1 MKNRIFNTL
10 KAFSA
15 CALLAV
21 SCLSAQSDHRITVNI
36 PFDFVVKN
44 QHMSAGTYD
53 VTTDLVRST
62 VLIRGEN
69 SDSAAFALSFAA
81 YAGTTPTQAKVV
93 FKRYGER
100 YFLSQVWYP
109 ATNLGREIGA
119 SKVERELARSS
130 GKPEIIALLASAP
143 KAAH

>member
-1 MKNRIFNTL
+1 MGQFHQDNRRGTGFGPRLTGQKQENPMKNRIFNTL

-53 VTTDLVRST
+53 VTTDLVQST

-81 YAGTTPTQAKVV
+81 YAGTTPTQA
-93 FKRYGER
+93 
-100 YFLSQVWYP
+100 
-109 ATNLGREIGA
+109 
-119 SKVERELARSS
+119 
-130 GKPEIIALLASAP
+130 
-143 KAAH
+143 